1 MCRSLRIVLVT
12 LLLLPAVIMGQSA
25 LADAAPT
32 PHLGRQPS
40 LADSARQG
48 ATARGID
55 YGQQFEEARNLLVES
70 TIKSYQFGIA
80 VLSLS
85 LNLALVFYV
94 LYIDAVRR
102 QVLRST
108 ARLVA
113 TYQSQL
119 ATGQRSY
126 LLLQENYSK
135 FKDDFEQEKEPRLST
150 RPPVQ
155 KARNAH
161 DARAIPADPP
171 TPTRVAG
178 CPEPPSSPTAAPAEE
193 TVLSMRRQIT
203 ILTHQLDEE
212 RQKNRRLR
220 GE

>member
-1 MCRSLRIVLVT
+1 MCRSLRIALVI
-12 LLLLPAVIMGQSA
+12 LLLPTAVIMGQTA
-25 LADAAPT
+25 PAHAAPT
-32 PHLGRQPS
+32 PHLGRQTG
-40 LADSARQG
+40 LVDSMKQG
-48 ATARGID
+48 STARGID
-55 YGQQFEEARNLLVES
+55 YGQQFEEARNVLVES
-70 TIKSYQFGIA
+70 TIKSYEFWIT
-80 VLSLS
+80 VLALS

-94 LYIDAVRR
+94 RYLDAVRK

-126 LLLQENYSK
+126 LLLQQNYSK
-135 FKDDFEQEKEPRLST
+135 FKDDFEEEKEPRLST
-150 RPPVQ
+150 RPPAQ

-161 DARAIPADPP
+161 DTRAIPADPP
-171 TPTRVAG
+171 TPTTVAG
-178 CPEPPSSPTAAPAEE
+178 SPQPPSSPTAAPAEE

-203 ILTHQLDEE
+203 TLTHQLEEE
-212 RQKNRRLR
+212 RQKNRKLR